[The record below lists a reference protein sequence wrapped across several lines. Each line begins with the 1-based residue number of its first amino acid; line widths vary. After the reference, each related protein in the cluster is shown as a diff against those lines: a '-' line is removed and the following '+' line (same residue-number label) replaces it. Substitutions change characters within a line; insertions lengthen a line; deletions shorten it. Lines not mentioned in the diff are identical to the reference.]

1 MINWDRKWLRDPVI
15 NDVVANVANAR
26 FATDGIANVANAIN
40 KKQIQKQNQI
50 QSQNQN
56 QSQNQKT
63 NPYSHAFGIHRNGLK
78 NEEILKE
85 GSEWHKRYETAQ
97 RTL

>member
-50 QSQNQN
+50 QS
-56 QSQNQKT
+56 
-63 NPYSHAFGIHRNGLK
+63 
-78 NEEILKE
+78 
-85 GSEWHKRYETAQ
+85 
-97 RTL
+97 

>member
-1 MINWDRKWLRDPVI
+1 MI